1 MALQVDAIYENGVFR
16 PLGHLN
22 LEDHQRVSLTVSE
35 PVPASIEDWL
45 DHEYMAAINSTGE
58 EEPSLEQVWSATSR
72 IKGSLSGAVRAE
84 RDHRG

>member
-1 MALQVDAIYENGVFR
+1 MALQVDAIYENGVLR
-16 PLGHLN
+16 PLGRLN
-22 LEDHQRVSLTVSE
+22 LEDHQRVSLTISE

-45 DHEYMAAINSTGE
+45 DHEYMATVSSIAE

-72 IKGSLSGAVRAE
+72 IKGSMSDAVRAE